1 MTGFAGGHGDT
12 GERRRTSDAP
22 LLITDLIDEE
32 TVRSIAQEAWS
43 ALIGDDE
50 FLLPMPGGQPDD
62 ALSAWVE
69 VVGPWTGAVV
79 LTCGR
84 STAEELSRCLLA
96 EHAPPVLDAEDIQDG
111 LGELANVVGGN
122 VKAVLPGPSVLGLPE
137 VGSAPQAG
145 SPADICRLELLW
157 RGQSLTITVQ
167 GSAGAVPTMP
177 ENDPQK
183 NEVPL

>member
-1 MTGFAGGHGDT
+1 VTDT

-22 LLITDLIDEE
+22 MLIAELIDED
-32 TVRSIAQEAWS
+32 TVQSIAQEAWS

-50 FLLPMPGGQPDD
+50 FLVPLPGGLPDD
-62 ALSAWVE
+62 AVSSWVE

-84 STAEELSRCLLA
+84 ATAEQLSRCLLA
-96 EHAPPVLDAEDIQDG
+96 EHAPPVLDAEDVQDG
-111 LGELANVVGGN
+111 MGELANVVGGN

-137 VGSAPQAG
+137 VGSAPEPGPDALRV
-145 SPADICRLELLW
+145 DLLW
-157 RGQSLTITVQ
+157 RGQALTITVQ
-167 GSAGAVPTMP
+167 GSAGALTDQQK
-177 ENDPQK
+177 NDQK

>member
-22 LLITDLIDEE
+22 LLITDLLDGD
-32 TVRSIAQEAWS
+32 TVQSIAQEAWS

-62 ALSAWVE
+62 ALSARVE

-137 VGSAPQAG
+137 VGTAPSSG
-145 SPADICRLELLW
+145 LPADICRVDLLW
-157 RGQSLTITVQ
+157 RGESLTITVQ
-167 GSAGAVPTMP
+167 GSAGVLT
-177 ENDPQK
+177 ELE

>member
-1 MTGFAGGHGDT
+1 MGAGG
-12 GERRRTSDAP
+12 E
-22 LLITDLIDEE
+22 
-32 TVRSIAQEAWS
+32 
-43 ALIGDDE
+43 
-50 FLLPMPGGQPDD
+50 PDD

-69 VVGPWTGAVV
+69 IVGPWNGAVV

-84 STAEELSRCLLA
+84 ATAEELSRCLLA
-96 EHAPPVLDAEDIQDG
+96 EHAPPVLDKEDVDDA

-137 VGSAPQAG
+137 VASGSGPAAVAG
-145 SPADICRLELLW
+145 DPADTCRVDLLW

-167 GSAGAVPTMP
+167 GSAGVLQNEPNP
-177 ENDPQK
+177 HE

>member
-1 MTGFAGGHGDT
+1 VTAEYQDT

-22 LLITDLIDEE
+22 LLITELIDDV
-32 TVRSIAQEAWS
+32 TVQSIAQEAWS

-50 FLLPMPGGQPDD
+50 FLVPMPGGAPDD
-62 ALSAWVE
+62 ALSSWVAIA
-69 VVGPWTGAVV
+69 GPWTGTVV
-79 LTCGR
+79 LTVGR

-96 EHAPPVLDAEDIQDG
+96 EHAPPVLDDEDIEDG

-137 VGSAPQAG
+137 VGSAPAAG
-145 SPADICRLELLW
+145 RPADTCRVDLLW

-167 GSAGAVPTMP
+167 GSAGVLSDLQM
-177 ENDPQK
+177 NPQK